1 MDRVFLRQYYS
12 SDDTFPLYPPKII
25 PINPRP
31 FNPYLRHFKPESN
44 LNIYIADV
52 NKQTLFIN
60 FLRLL
65 GDAVPTL
72 RMQSALCV
80 EMQRPFMNHET
91 GPGGTRKVRLRVRCC
106 RSVGRRKAQLRAR
119 RCSYRVFAPASIPLA
134 RIQIALCV
142 ELKTLL
148 SLTLIEI
155 SISTCYHARK

>member
-80 EMQRPFMNHET
+80 EMQRPFMNYEN
-91 GPGGTRKVRLRVRCC
+91 
-106 RSVGRRKAQLRAR
+106 RAR
-119 RCSYRVFAPASIPLA
+119 WDPQGASPGSMLSVSRAPQGAASGPS
-134 RIQIALCV
+134 
-142 ELKTLL
+142 LL
-148 SLTLIEI
+148 L
-155 SISTCYHARK
+155 